1 MRLGLSMLFCLNEP
15 FAALI
20 ERLGKIE
27 VDHVEIVDEG
37 IHSLNARRV
46 SMLKKAIEAND
57 LSLTVHAPFADIN
70 IASTSP
76 LIRRAIIR
84 RLKKSIVLSAQLN
97 PKYWVFHPGIQS
109 AVSDEYPGLDWRINL
124 ESVRDLLKVAGQNGL
139 KISIEN
145 VPDPFP
151 FLLKRA
157 GDFEKF
163 YKDLGEDGLNL
174 SLTLDVGHSN
184 INKQTY
190 DFLEKLSG
198 KIVHVHLHDNLGD
211 YDSHMG
217 IGFGNIEWLRLM
229 KAFKKIN
236 YDGILLVESKKNIEE
251 SLEMLK
257 SLIKKA

>member
-1 MRLGLSMLFCLNEP
+1 MRPGLSTLFCLNES
-15 FAALI
+15 FTALI
-20 ERLGKIE
+20 KRLSKIE
-27 VDHVEIVDEG
+27 VEHVEIVDEG
-37 IHSLNARRV
+37 FHALNSHRV
-46 SMLKKAIEAND
+46 SMLKKAVEARD

-76 LIRRAIIR
+76 PIRHAIMR
-84 RLKKSIVLSAQLN
+84 RLRKSIVLSAQLK
-97 PKYWVFHPGIQS
+97 PKYWVFHPGFQS

-124 ESVRDLLKVAGQNGL
+124 ESVRGLLKVAGQHGL

-157 GDFEKF
+157 DDFEKF
-163 YKDLGEDGLNL
+163 YKNLGEDGLNL

-190 DFLEKLSG
+190 DFLERFSE

-211 YDSHMG
+211 YDSHLG
-217 IGFGNIEWLRLM
+217 IGFGNIDWLRLI
-229 KAFKKIN
+229 KALKKIN

-251 SLEMLK
+251 SLRMLK
-257 SLIKKA
+257 NLVEKA

>member
-1 MRLGLSMLFCLNEP
+1 MHLGLSMLFCLNEP

-20 ERLGKIE
+20 ERLGKVE

-37 IHSLNARRV
+37 IHALNSRRV
-46 SMLKKAIEAND
+46 SMLKKAMEARD

-76 LIRRAIIR
+76 PIRRAIIK

-109 AVSDEYPGLDWRINL
+109 AVSEEYPGLDWRINI
-124 ESVRDLLKVAGQNGL
+124 ESVRDLLKLAGQHGL

-157 GDFEKF
+157 DEFEKF
-163 YKDLGEDGLNL
+163 YEDLGEDGLNL

-190 DFLEKLSG
+190 NFLEKFPG
-198 KIVHVHLHDNLGD
+198 KIVHAHLHDNLGN
-211 YDSHMG
+211 YDSHLG
-217 IGFGNIEWLRLM
+217 IGFGNIDWLRLI

-236 YDGILLVESKKNIEE
+236 YDGILLVESKKNVEE
-251 SLEMLK
+251 SIRMLK
-257 SLIKKA
+257 NLVKKA